1 MLRRLLAFL
10 LVVWAPL
17 NLSINAAALLD
28 SLADRGWP
36 AIVLLVVRLAITGF
50 GVAAGRALWNESR
63 GAVTLARWATALS
76 LGAVLVVVTTSI
88 WPTQLPPGIRGPVV
102 IATVT
107 WHALWFLW
115 TLRQQEPG
123 EPGAHSPEP
132 RAY

>member
-17 NLSINAAALLD
+17 NLSITAAALLN

-36 AIVLLVVRLAITGF
+36 AIVLLVGRLAVTGF
-50 GVAAGRALWNESR
+50 GVAAGRALWNQRR
-63 GAVTLARWATALS
+63 GAVALARWATGLS
-76 LGAVLVVVTTSI
+76 LGAVLVTTTTSI
-88 WPTQLPPGIRGPVV
+88 WPDPLPPGVREPVA

-115 TLRQQEPG
+115 TLRQPEISAEP
-123 EPGAHSPEP
+123 
-132 RAY
+132 

>member
-17 NLSINAAALLD
+17 NLSITAAALLN

-36 AIVLLVVRLAITGF
+36 AIVLLVVRLAVTGF
-50 GVAAGRALWNESR
+50 GVAAGRALWNQRR
-63 GAVTLARWATALS
+63 GAIGLARLATGLS
-76 LGAVLVVVTTSI
+76 LGAVLVTVTTSI
-88 WPTQLPPGIRGPVV
+88 WPAPLPPGVREPAV

-115 TLRQQEPG
+115 TLRQREV
-123 EPGAHSPEP
+123 EVSP
-132 RAY
+132 

>member
-17 NLSINAAALLD
+17 NLSITAAALLN

-36 AIVLLVVRLAITGF
+36 AIVLLVVRLAVTGF
-50 GVAAGRALWNESR
+50 GVAAGRALWNQRR
-63 GAVTLARWATALS
+63 GAIGLARWATGLS
-76 LGAVLVVVTTSI
+76 LVAVLVTTTTSI
-88 WPTQLPPGIRGPVV
+88 WPHPLPPGVREPVA

-115 TLRQQEPG
+115 TLRQRDDQAG
-123 EPGAHSPEP
+123 
-132 RAY
+132 Y